1 MQIIKLIK
9 TKENKYEVIL
19 LNKDLI
25 ELYDKETFEDLYT
38 LNFYLQSM
46 QKKSNFYDYF
56 IYLKLHKNNNDIM
69 NTLRLDTNYFI
80 S

>member
-46 QKKSNFYDYF
+46 QKKSNFYESLVIIHDKF
-56 IYLKLHKNNNDIM
+56 NNKVELIKNNGEI
-69 NTLRLDTNYFI
+69 FI
-80 S
+80 E